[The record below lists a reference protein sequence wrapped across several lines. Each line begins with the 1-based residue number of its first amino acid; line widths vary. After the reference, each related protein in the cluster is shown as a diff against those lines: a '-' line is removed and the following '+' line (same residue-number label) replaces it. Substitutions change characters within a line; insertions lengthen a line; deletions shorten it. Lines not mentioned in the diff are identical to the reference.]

1 VVADCVSGAVTSEG
15 GVEANGSRA
24 NARRVARSP
33 SGIFA
38 MAEALKTRADRFE
51 HGKDL
56 RARSPREAHA
66 ELHGARKRDAVA
78 ILAESDPERV
88 AELVPERYK
97 RMMANPF
104 GFLRGAAAVM
114 AADLAHQ
121 PMAGTPVQACG
132 DCHLMNFG
140 AFNSPED
147 NILFD
152 INDFD
157 ETLPGVDFTVDVKRL
172 AASVAVAAGAAN
184 MSDKRARSLA
194 AGAVT
199 AYREHMFALVDLS
212 PLEIWHS
219 RIDLEQEL
227 KHVESPELRRSLST
241 VIRHA
246 QHRGLDKDDNFPHL
260 VTSGEPRIADKPPT
274 IFHIDPKTFGGRDID
289 FARGFALYRETLTPD
304 RTVLLDRYRMVDV
317 AFKAVGVGS
326 VGTICVVGLFLS
338 GDHEPL
344 FLQVKQAQRSV
355 LERLSER
362 LAYPGPQGRRV
373 VEGQRMMQAASD
385 IFLGWTSDEPLGIE
399 FYVRILKNRRLGG
412 ISDIAEQGA
421 LSEYARLC
429 GRTLARSHARSG
441 DPAVIAGYMGRN
453 GAFDDALASFAMA
466 YAEQTVKDWN
476 ALVKAKGG
484 AKADPPKPTKP
495 HARSTAKP
503 ERKSA

>member
-1 VVADCVSGAVTSEG
+1 M
-15 GVEANGSRA
+15 
-24 NARRVARSP
+24 
-33 SGIFA
+33 FA
-38 MAEALKTRADRFE
+38 MTAALKSRADRYE
-51 HGKDL
+51 HGREL
-56 RARSPREAHA
+56 RARTPREAHA
-66 ELHGARKRDAVA
+66 ELHGPRDRDAVA

-88 AELVPERYK
+88 AELLPERYK
-97 RMMANPF
+97 RMMVDPF

-114 AADLAHQ
+114 ANDLAHQ
-121 PMAGTPVQACG
+121 PIAGTPVQACG

-172 AASVAVAAGAAN
+172 AASVAVAAKAAN

-194 AGAVT
+194 AGVVT
-199 AYREHMFALVDLS
+199 AYREHMFGLMDLS
-212 PLEIWHS
+212 PLQIWHS

-227 KHVESPELRRSLST
+227 KHIESPALRRSLST

-246 QHRGLDKDDNFPHL
+246 QHRGLDNDDNFPHL
-260 VTSGEPRIADKPPT
+260 VAGGEPRIADKPPT
-274 IFHIDPKTFGGRDID
+274 IFHITPKTLGGRKID
-289 FARGFALYRETLTPD
+289 FARGFELYHETLTPD
-304 RTVLLDRYRMVDV
+304 RTVLLDRYRLMDV

-338 GDHEPL
+338 GDREPL

-355 LERLSER
+355 LERLSEN
-362 LAYPGPQGRRV
+362 LAYQGPQGRRV
-373 VEGQRMMQAASD
+373 VEGQRMMQAATD
-385 IFLGWTSDEPLGIE
+385 IFLGWTADEPVGVE
-399 FYVRILKNRRLGG
+399 FYVRILKNRHLGEV
-412 ISDIAEQGA
+412 SDLAEQEA

-441 DPAVIAGYMGRN
+441 EPTVIAGYMGRN

-466 YAEQTVKDWN
+466 YAEQTVKDHA
-476 ALVKAKGG
+476 ALVKAKGAPKAQAP
-484 AKADPPKPTKP
+484 AKTGRP
-495 HARSTAKP
+495 ARKSTAKP

>member
-1 VVADCVSGAVTSEG
+1 MTAALK
-15 GVEANGSRA
+15 SRA
-24 NARRVARSP
+24 ERY
-33 SGIFA
+33 
-38 MAEALKTRADRFE
+38 EQ
-51 HGKDL
+51 GKEL
-56 RARSPREAHA
+56 RASTPREAHA
-66 ELHGARKRDAVA
+66 ELHGPRDRDAVA
-78 ILAESDPERV
+78 ILAQSDPERV
-88 AELVPERYK
+88 AALLSERYK
-97 RMMANPF
+97 RMIADPF

-121 PMAGTPVQACG
+121 PMAGAPVQACG

-172 AASVAVAAGAAN
+172 AASVAVAAGAAK

-194 AGAVT
+194 ASAVT
-199 AYREHMFALVDLS
+199 AYREHMFGLMDLS

-219 RIDLEQEL
+219 RVDLEQEL
-227 KHVESPELRRSLST
+227 KEIESPELRRSLST

-260 VTSGEPRIADKPPT
+260 VTGAEPRIADKPPT
-274 IFHIDPKTFGGRDID
+274 IFHITANTIGGRKID
-289 FARGFALYRETLTPD
+289 FARVFALYRETLTPD
-304 RTVLLDRYRMVDV
+304 RSVLLDRYRMTDV

-338 GDHEPL
+338 GDNEPL

-355 LERLSER
+355 LERLSEK
-362 LAYPGPQGRRV
+362 LAYQGPEGRRV

-385 IFLGWTSDEPLGIE
+385 IFLGWTADEPVGLE
-399 FYVRILKNRRLGG
+399 FYVRILKNRRLGAV
-412 ISDIAEQGA
+412 SDLAEQQA

-441 DPAVIAGYMGRN
+441 EPAVIAGYMGRN
-453 GAFDDALASFAMA
+453 GAFDDALGSFAMA
-466 YAEQTVKDWN
+466 YADQTVKDHA
-476 ALVKAKGG
+476 ALVKAKGS
-484 AKADPPKPTKP
+484 AKTEPPPKNKKP
-495 HARSTAKP
+495 ARA
-503 ERKSA
+503 SA

>member
-1 VVADCVSGAVTSEG
+1 
-15 GVEANGSRA
+15 
-24 NARRVARSP
+24 
-33 SGIFA
+33 
-38 MAEALKTRADRFE
+38 MAAALKTRADRF
-51 HGKDL
+51 
-56 RARSPREAHA
+56 
-66 ELHGARKRDAVA
+66 
-78 ILAESDPERV
+78 RV
-88 AELVPERYK
+88 PELVPERYK
-97 RMMANPF
+97 RMMADPF

-121 PMAGTPVQACG
+121 PFAGAPVQACG

-172 AASVAVAAGAAN
+172 AASVAVAARAAS

-194 AGAVT
+194 AGAVN
-199 AYREHMFALVDLS
+199 AYREHMFALMELS

-219 RIDLEQEL
+219 RIDLRQEL
-227 KHVESPELRRSLST
+227 KHIESLALRGSLST
-241 VIRHA
+241 LIRRA

-260 VTSGEPRIADKPPT
+260 VTGREPRIADKKPT
-274 IFHIDPKTFGGRDID
+274 IFHLGAKTLGGRRID
-289 FARGFALYRETLTPD
+289 FVRSFALYRETLTPD
-304 RTVLLDRYRMVDV
+304 RSVLLDRYRLMDV

-326 VGTICVVGLFLS
+326 VGTICVVGLFLD
-338 GDHEPL
+338 GDNEPL

-355 LERLSER
+355 LERLSET
-362 LAYPGPQGRRV
+362 LAYQGPQGRRV

-385 IFLGWTSDEPLGIE
+385 IFLGWTSDEAVGLE
-399 FYVRILKNRRLGG
+399 FYVRILKSRRLGEV
-412 ISDIAEQGA
+412 SDLAEQGA
-421 LSEYARLC
+421 LAEYARLC

-453 GAFDDALASFAMA
+453 AAFDDALASFAMA
-466 YAEQTVKDWN
+466 YVEQTAKDWA
-476 ALVKAKGG
+476 ALVRAKGG
-484 AKADPPKPTKP
+484 VEAAPAPAPKKAAKP
-495 HARSTAKP
+495 ARKKAAKP

>member
-1 VVADCVSGAVTSEG
+1 MT
-15 GVEANGSRA
+15 R
-24 NARRVARSP
+24 
-33 SGIFA
+33 
-38 MAEALKTRADRFE
+38 ALKNRADRYE
-51 HGKDL
+51 HGRSL
-56 RARSPREAHA
+56 RARTPRDAHA
-66 ELHGARKRDAVA
+66 KLHGPLDRDAVA

-88 AELVPERYK
+88 AELVPRRYK
-97 RMMANPF
+97 LMMADPF

-121 PMAGTPVQACG
+121 PLAGAPVQACG

-172 AASVAVAAGAAN
+172 AASVAVAASAAS
-184 MSDKRARSLA
+184 MSGKRARSLA

-199 AYREHMFALVDLS
+199 AYREHIYALFDLS

-227 KHVESPELRRSLST
+227 KHIESPELRRSLST

-260 VTSGEPRIADKPPT
+260 VTGGEPKIADKPPT
-274 IFHIDPKTFGGRDID
+274 IFHITPKTVGGHKID
-289 FARGFALYRETLTPD
+289 FARLFALYRETLTPD
-304 RTVLLDRYRMVDV
+304 RTVLLDRYRMMDV

-355 LERLSER
+355 LERLSEK
-362 LAYPGPQGRRV
+362 LAYQGPQGRRV
-373 VEGQRMMQAASD
+373 VDGQRMMQAATD
-385 IFLGWTSDEPLGIE
+385 IFLGWTSDESWGRE
-399 FYVRILKNRRLGG
+399 FYVRILKNRRLGAV
-412 ISDIAEQGA
+412 SDLAEQEA

-441 DPAVIAGYMGRN
+441 DPAVIAGYMGRSE
-453 GAFDDALASFAMA
+453 AFDDALGSFAMA
-466 YAEQTVKDWN
+466 YVEQTIKDHA
-476 ALVKAKGG
+476 ALVKARSGST
-484 AKADPPKPTKP
+484 AETPPKQV
-495 HARSTAKP
+495 
-503 ERKSA
+503 RKSA

>member
-1 VVADCVSGAVTSEG
+1 MAAALE
-15 GVEANGSRA
+15 SRA
-24 NARRVARSP
+24 ERYEQGR
-33 SGIFA
+33 
-38 MAEALKTRADRFE
+38 E
-51 HGKDL
+51 L
-56 RARSPREAHA
+56 RARVPREAHA
-66 ELHGARKRDAVA
+66 ELHGPRDRDAVA
-78 ILAESDPERV
+78 ILGESDPERV
-88 AELVPERYK
+88 PELVPERYK
-97 RMMANPF
+97 RMMVDPF

-121 PMAGTPVQACG
+121 PVAGAPVQACG

-172 AASVAVAAGAAN
+172 AASVAVAARAAN

-194 AGAVT
+194 SGAVT
-199 AYREHMFALVDLS
+199 AYREHLFALMELS

-219 RIDLEQEL
+219 RIDLVLQL
-227 KHVESPELRRSLST
+227 KHMESPELRRGLST
-241 VIRHA
+241 LIRHA

-260 VTSGEPRIADKPPT
+260 VTGGEPRIADKPPT
-274 IFHIDPKTFGGRDID
+274 IFHLRPKMIGGRKID

-304 RTVLLDRYRMVDV
+304 RTVLLDRYRMMDV

-338 GDHEPL
+338 GDGEPL

-355 LERLSER
+355 LERLSEK
-362 LAYPGPQGRRV
+362 LAYQGPQGRRV
-373 VEGQRMMQAASD
+373 VEGQRMMQAATD

-399 FYVRILKNRRLGG
+399 FYVRILKNRRLGAV
-412 ISDIAEQGA
+412 SELAEHEA

-453 GAFDDALASFAMA
+453 EAFDDALASFAMA
-466 YAEQTVKDWN
+466 YAEQTVKDWA

-484 AKADPPKPTKP
+484 SKAEGSLKTAKPERK
-495 HARSTAKP
+495 STAKP
-503 ERKSA
+503 ERKLIAKPARERKSA

>member
-1 VVADCVSGAVTSEG
+1 
-15 GVEANGSRA
+15 
-24 NARRVARSP
+24 
-33 SGIFA
+33 
-38 MAEALKTRADRFE
+38 MAEALKSRADRFQ

-56 RARSPREAHA
+56 RARTPRQAHA
-66 ELHGARKRDAVA
+66 ELHGPRNRDAVA
-78 ILAESDPERV
+78 ILAQSDAERV
-88 AELVPERYK
+88 PELLPERYK

-104 GFLRGAAAVM
+104 GFLRGAAPVM

-121 PMAGTPVQACG
+121 PFAGAPVQACG

-147 NILFD
+147 AILFD

-199 AYREHMFALVDLS
+199 AYREHMFSLMGLS
-212 PLEIWHS
+212 PLEVWHS
-219 RIDLEQEL
+219 RIDLEDEL
-227 KHVESPELRRSLST
+227 KHIESPALRRSLST

-246 QHRGLDKDDNFPHL
+246 QRRGLDKDDNFPHL
-260 VTSGEPRIADKPPT
+260 VTGGEPRIADKPPT
-274 IFHIDPKTFGGRDID
+274 IFHIGPKTIGGRKID
-289 FARGFALYRETLTPD
+289 FARGFARYRETLSPD
-304 RTVLLDRYRMVDV
+304 RSVLLDRYRMVDV

-338 GDHEPL
+338 GDDEPL

-355 LERLSER
+355 LERLSEE
-362 LAYPGPQGRRV
+362 LAYHGPQGRRV

-385 IFLGWTSDEPLGIE
+385 IFLGWTADEPLGVE

-412 ISDIAEQGA
+412 VSELAEQEA
-421 LSEYARLC
+421 LSEYSRLC
-429 GRTLARSHARSG
+429 GRTLARSHARTG
-441 DPAVIAGYMGRN
+441 DPAVIAGYMGR
-453 GAFDDALASFAMA
+453 GDAFDDALASFAMA
-466 YAEQTVKDWN
+466 YAGQTVKDHA

-484 AKADPPKPTKP
+484 AEAEAAPEK
-495 HARSTAKP
+495 TAKP

>member
-1 VVADCVSGAVTSEG
+1 
-15 GVEANGSRA
+15 
-24 NARRVARSP
+24 
-33 SGIFA
+33 
-38 MAEALKTRADRFE
+38 MAAALKSRADRYQQ
-51 HGKDL
+51 GRKL
-56 RARSPREAHA
+56 RARAPRHAHA
-66 ELHGARKRDAVA
+66 ELHGPRNRDAVA
-78 ILAESDPERV
+78 ILAESDAERV
-88 AELVPERYK
+88 SDLLPERYK

-121 PMAGTPVQACG
+121 PFAGAPVQACG

-147 NILFD
+147 AILFD

-172 AASVAVAAGAAN
+172 AASVAVAARAAN

-199 AYREHMFALVDLS
+199 AYREHMFSLMGLS

-219 RIDLEQEL
+219 RIDLEEQL
-227 KHVESPELRRSLST
+227 KHIESPALRRSLST

-246 QHRGLDKDDNFPHL
+246 QRRGLDKDDNFPHL
-260 VTSGEPRIADKPPT
+260 VTGAKPRIADKPPT
-274 IFHIDPKTFGGRDID
+274 IFHIGPKTIGGRKID
-289 FARGFALYRETLTPD
+289 FARGFELYRETLTPD
-304 RTVLLDRYRMVDV
+304 RSVLLDRYRMVDV

-338 GDHEPL
+338 ADEEPL
-344 FLQVKQAQRSV
+344 FLQVKQAQHSV
-355 LERLSER
+355 LERLSAK
-362 LAYPGPQGRRV
+362 LAYQGPQGRRV

-385 IFLGWTSDEPLGIE
+385 IFLGWTVDEPIGVE
-399 FYVRILKNRRLGG
+399 FYVRVLKNRRLGAV
-412 ISDIAEQGA
+412 SDLAEQEA

-429 GRTLARSHARSG
+429 GRTLARSHARTG
-441 DPAVIAGYMGRN
+441 DPAVIAGYMGRS

-466 YAEQTVKDWN
+466 YAEQTVKDHA

-484 AKADPPKPTKP
+484 TAGAAAPKA
-495 HARSTAKP
+495 AKP

>member
-1 VVADCVSGAVTSEG
+1 
-15 GVEANGSRA
+15 
-24 NARRVARSP
+24 
-33 SGIFA
+33 
-38 MAEALKTRADRFE
+38 MAAALKRRAERYQQ
-51 HGKDL
+51 GRDL
-56 RARSPREAHA
+56 RTRVPREAHA
-66 ELHGARKRDAVA
+66 ELHGPLDRDPVA
-78 ILAESDPERV
+78 ILAESDAERV
-88 AELVPERYK
+88 AELLPLRYK
-97 RMMANPF
+97 LMTADPF

-114 AADLAHQ
+114 ATDLAHQ
-121 PMAGTPVQACG
+121 PLAGAPVQACG

-172 AASVAVAAGAAN
+172 AASVAVAASAAS
-184 MSDKRARSLA
+184 MSGKRARSLA

-199 AYREHMFALVDLS
+199 AYREHIYALFDLS

-227 KHVESPELRRSLST
+227 KHIKSPELRRSLST

-260 VTSGEPRIADKPPT
+260 VTGGEPKIADKPPT
-274 IFHIDPKTFGGRDID
+274 IFHITPKTVGGHKID
-289 FARGFALYRETLTPD
+289 FARLFALYRETLTPD
-304 RTVLLDRYRMVDV
+304 RTVLLDRYRMMDV

-355 LERLSER
+355 LERLSEK
-362 LAYPGPQGRRV
+362 LAYQGPQGRRV
-373 VEGQRMMQAASD
+373 VEGQRMMQAATD
-385 IFLGWTSDEPLGIE
+385 IFLGWTSDESWGRE
-399 FYVRILKNRRLGG
+399 FYVRILKNRRLGAV
-412 ISDIAEQGA
+412 SDLAEQEA

-441 DPAVIAGYMGRN
+441 DPAVIAGYMGRSE
-453 GAFDDALASFAMA
+453 AFDDALGSFAMA
-466 YAEQTVKDWN
+466 YVEQTIKDHA
-476 ALVKAKGG
+476 ALVKARSGST
-484 AKADPPKPTKP
+484 AETPPKQV
-495 HARSTAKP
+495 
-503 ERKSA
+503 RKSA

>member
-1 VVADCVSGAVTSEG
+1 MTSG
-15 GVEANGSRA
+15 
-24 NARRVARSP
+24 
-33 SGIFA
+33 
-38 MAEALKTRADRFE
+38 LKNRADRYE
-51 HGKDL
+51 HGRSL
-56 RARSPREAHA
+56 RARTPREAHA
-66 ELHGARKRDAVA
+66 KLHGPLDRDAVA

-88 AELVPERYK
+88 AELVPRRYK
-97 RMMANPF
+97 LMMADPF

-121 PMAGTPVQACG
+121 PRAGAPVQACG

-172 AASVAVAAGAAN
+172 AASVAVAASAAS
-184 MSDKRARSLA
+184 MSGKRARSLA

-199 AYREHMFALVDLS
+199 AYREHIYALFDLS

-227 KHVESPELRRSLST
+227 KHIKSPELRRSLST

-260 VTSGEPRIADKPPT
+260 VTGGEPKIADKPPT
-274 IFHIDPKTFGGRDID
+274 IFHITPKTVGGHKID
-289 FARGFALYRETLTPD
+289 FPRLFALYRETLTPD
-304 RTVLLDRYRMVDV
+304 RTVLLDRYRMMDV

-355 LERLSER
+355 LERLSEK
-362 LAYPGPQGRRV
+362 LAYQGPQGRRV
-373 VEGQRMMQAASD
+373 VEGQRMMQAATD
-385 IFLGWTSDEPLGIE
+385 IFLGWTSDESWGRE
-399 FYVRILKNRRLGG
+399 FYVRILKNRRLGAV
-412 ISDIAEQGA
+412 SDLAEQEA

-441 DPAVIAGYMGRN
+441 DPAVIAGYMGRSE
-453 GAFDDALASFAMA
+453 AFDDALGSFAMA
-466 YAEQTVKDWN
+466 YVEQTIKDHA
-476 ALVKAKGG
+476 ALVKARSGST
-484 AKADPPKPTKP
+484 AETPPKQV
-495 HARSTAKP
+495 
-503 ERKSA
+503 RKSA